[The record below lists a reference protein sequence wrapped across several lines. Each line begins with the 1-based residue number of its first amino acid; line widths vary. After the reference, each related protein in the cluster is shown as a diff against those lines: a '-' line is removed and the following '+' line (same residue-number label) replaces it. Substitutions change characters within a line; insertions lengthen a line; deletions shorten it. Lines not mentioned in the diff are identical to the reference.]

1 MRTLITPRQFSEIY
15 GHSLKQVLEWIETDV
30 LPAEK
35 REDGYVLDL
44 ELVEHVAPE
53 LLTEGEQD

>member
-1 MRTLITPRQFSEIY
+1 MRTLITPQQFAEIY
-15 GHSLKQVLEWIETDV
+15 GHSLEQVLERIETDM

-35 REDGYVLDL
+35 QEDGYVLDL

-53 LLTEGEQD
+53 LLIQGDED

>member
-1 MRTLITPRQFSEIY
+1 MVFD
-15 GHSLKQVLEWIETDV
+15 WIETGV

-35 REDGYVLDL
+35 EEEGYVLDL

-53 LLTEGEQD
+53 LLTQSEQG